1 MNGFGFQGSRLGRV
15 LLFRHITIT
24 FAPLA
29 SCTMQVL
36 QETADA
42 WEGGNENV
50 PHIMYEADEE
60 KVYDCK

>member
-1 MNGFGFQGSRLGRV
+1 MKRHV
-15 LLFRHITIT
+15 LRT
-24 FAPLA
+24 A
-29 SCTMQVL
+29 MQVL